1 MKFEHVDPAVKA
13 TGDAISIVTVVGTLA
28 QVLPAIAALL
38 TIIWTGFRIYELD
51 TVQKLL
57 GKKKD
62 GS

>member
-1 MKFEHVDPAVKA
+1 MKLDHIDPAVKA
-13 TGDAISIVTVVGTLA
+13 TGDAISVVTVVGTLA
-28 QVLPAIAALL
+28 NVLPAIAALL

-62 GS
+62 VS

>member
-1 MKFEHVDPAVKA
+1 MKLDHIDPAVKA

-38 TIIWTGFRIYELD
+38 TIIWTSFRIYETD